1 MHTAKIIH
9 QETRNVYMKQR
20 NGLDRTLQRTWHEA
34 LIIF

>member
-20 NGLDRTLQRTWHEA
+20 TLQRTWHEA